1 MNVPNTDLLPPLFDK
16 IRASYA
22 RATGNVYVRSDIVR
36 ALENGLINAA
46 ADHQREREAMPG
58 HAPRS
63 DPIDLRTVDRLSG
76 EHLSRAALTEQ
87 IQSVSLLDASLV
99 EIALL
104 MIEAQIDLRLGA
116 NRKFKLGGIEFALP
130 EGAEHNVAAWC
141 RGVLEPALRGT
152 AGDVP
157 TFWSRVGQR
166 VPEGIRTFAEAL
178 PLSAA
183 LREAA
188 PYTIRVDRRL
198 VDPLLDKPR
207 AEGHIRVL
215 HVSDLHLVENLL
227 DPRGG
232 GSPTLGQK
240 KHNEAAA
247 SMLGR
252 VTWQLQPRVDL
263 LVATGDLTTDGK
275 RGSFETLLQF
285 VQGGPVSGENKQRI
299 AIFGLNA
306 GPANRLL
313 LPGNHD
319 RYAGEF
325 IPGQRLSNTFEQV
338 LGTPYPYPYLRAFRP
353 ANQPPESLTLLVFVF
368 DSSLPEGATGKS
380 PQELVDS
387 LAKGWI
393 RQAEVD
399 QMTELARQ
407 AAMSETAEAVDGSKI
422 KFKRDNTVRIA
433 LLHHHPV
440 ARFVPPELQQPQP
453 TFWSALRHPIESV
466 KAAFARREEAGMVL
480 DGADA
485 FLAGCF
491 NAGIQVVLFGHLHK
505 PYRRA
510 VMLADGPRADANPE
524 LNGPRTN
531 ERFGPITHLRTF
543 CCPTTLERSEHGNGF
558 YLFDFMDKEAFA
570 IHYYLSRPGD
580 DGSVVPF
587 SRISDASGQFAL
599 GQLTDEEKRM
609 SYVLQRQDVSR
620 TF

>member
-16 IRASYA
+16 ILASYTKS
-22 RATGNVYVRSDIVR
+22 TGNVYVRSDIVR

-58 HAPRS
+58 YEPRP

-76 EHLSRAALTEQ
+76 EHLSRAALTDQ
-87 IQSVSLLDASLV
+87 ILPVSLLDASLV

-104 MIEAQIDLRLGA
+104 MIEAQIDLRLRAKG
-116 NRKFKLGGIEFALP
+116 KFKLGGGIEFAIA
-130 EGAEHNVAAWC
+130 EGAEHDVAAWC
-141 RGVLEPALRGT
+141 RGVLEPVLRGT

-157 TFWSRVGQR
+157 TFWSHIGRR

-183 LREAA
+183 LREAV
-188 PYTIRVDRRL
+188 PYIISVDRRL
-198 VDPLLDKPR
+198 VAPLLDKPR
-207 AEGHIRVL
+207 AEDHIRVL

-227 DPRGG
+227 DPQSG
-232 GSPTLGQK
+232 GSPTLGLK
-240 KHNEAAA
+240 KHNELAA

-252 VTWQLQPRVDL
+252 AAWLLQPRVDL
-263 LVATGDLTTDGK
+263 LVATGDLTDDGK

-285 VQGGPVSGENKQRI
+285 VQGGPMSGENKQRI

-306 GPANRLL
+306 GSANRLL

-319 RYAGEF
+319 RFAGEL
-325 IPGQRLSNTFEQV
+325 IPGQRLSNAFEQV

-353 ANQPPESLTLLVFVF
+353 ANQKPDSLTLLVFVF

-380 PQELVDS
+380 PKELSDS

-393 RQAEVD
+393 RQAEID

-407 AAMSETAEAVDGSKI
+407 AAKSEKAVAVDGSTI
-422 KFKRDNTVRIA
+422 EFKRDNTVRIA

-440 ARFVPPELQQPQP
+440 PSFVPPEQQQPEP
-453 TFWSALRHPIESV
+453 TSWRKLQHPIKTL
-466 KAAFARREEAGMVL
+466 KAAFARGEKASMVL
-480 DGADA
+480 EGADA
-485 FLAGCF
+485 LLTGCF
-491 NAGIQVVLFGHLHK
+491 NAGIQLVLFGHIHK

-510 VMLADGPRADANPE
+510 VILGDGPRAAPNPE
-524 LNGPRTN
+524 PNATRTI
-531 ERFGPITHLRTF
+531 ESFGRVMNLRTF
-543 CCPTTLERSEHGNGF
+543 CCPTTLERSKDGNGF
-558 YLFDFMDKEAFA
+558 YIFDFMDKETFA
-570 IHYYLSRPGD
+570 VHYYLSRPGEH
-580 DGSVVPF
+580 GSVLPF
-587 SRISDASGQFAL
+587 SRVSDASGQFAL

-609 SYVLQRQDVSR
+609 SYVLK
-620 TF
+620 